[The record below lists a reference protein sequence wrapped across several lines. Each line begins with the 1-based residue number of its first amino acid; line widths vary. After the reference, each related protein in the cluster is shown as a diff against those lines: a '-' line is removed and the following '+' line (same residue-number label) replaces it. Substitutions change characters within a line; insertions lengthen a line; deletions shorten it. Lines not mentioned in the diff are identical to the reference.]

1 MYNLQ
6 QNVETISCYL
16 KVNNIKK
23 KYFLISIEFKIESVY
38 NVINDP
44 GGQKWPTYRRIIR
57 LVLGNSSMGGLGY
70 GW

>member
-1 MYNLQ
+1 MRFISLKSITHYMYNLQ

-44 GGQKWPTYRRIIR
+44 GGQK
-57 LVLGNSSMGGLGY
+57 
-70 GW
+70 